1 MGWTCTMCKCCQ
13 SHAGRGRVTLAVFVF
28 VEVVVLVMVMV
39 CWMAARVIGSA
50 LEAEQIVW

>member
-1 MGWTCTMCKCCQ
+1 MCKCCQ